1 MRSRLL
7 ALAVIAIAA
16 AAPPAAAALP
26 QIHAHRG
33 GTVTKGTATYGE
45 ESLASYKH
53 AARNGFVLEVD
64 AKLTEDGV
72 PVAVHDATLDRTTNC
87 TGEVRTFTLAEL
99 AGCQTDVLGSPGSP
113 LPTRP
118 AGAYPAPIITVERL
132 LRFARRTG
140 SVVNLE
146 IKNVPTD
153 PDYDTTSAYANK
165 VMDAVIASRIPRRQL
180 IIQSFIPA
188 NLEVARQRMP
198 GVATSLLSLQSLNE
212 IFLQS
217 AADADYTFISPE
229 WPVTPD
235 YVQRA
240 HGLGLDVAPFTLD
253 AAADVRAARQAD
265 VDAVITDDPLMAGRA
280 LGLRAP
286 RFFNASVFLQGRRLV
301 AVVHLKAPRGVAA
314 RQGCRGRLLMRIMF
328 PSRTRVRLASGR
340 LNRNCEARFS
350 TKRTPP
356 RLGPPLVT
364 VLFRGNAHLLPR
376 LAGPKRAG
384 LVPPMFNP

>member
-1 MRSRLL
+1 MRL
-7 ALAVIAIAA
+7 AAVIALAIAA
-16 AAPPAAAALP
+16 IAPSAASALP

-33 GTVTKGTATYGE
+33 GTVTKGTATYAE
-45 ESLASYKH
+45 ESLAAYKH

-72 PVAVHDATLDRTTNC
+72 PVAIHDATLDRTTSC

-99 AGCQTDVLGSPGSP
+99 AGCETDVLGSPGSP

-118 AGAYPAPIITVERL
+118 AGAYPARIITIQSL
-132 LRFARRTG
+132 LSFARRTG
-140 SVVNLE
+140 SLVNLE

-153 PDYDTTSAYANK
+153 PDYDSTSTYANK
-165 VMDAVIASRIPRRQL
+165 VMDAVIASRIPRKQL

-188 NLEVARQRMP
+188 NLDVARQRLP
-198 GVATSLLSLQSLNE
+198 GVRTSLLSLQSINE
-212 IFLQS
+212 PYLQ
-217 AADADYTFISPE
+217 AAANANYTFISPE

-240 HGLGLDVAPFTLD
+240 HGLDLDVAPFTLD

-286 RFFNASVFLQGRRLV
+286 RFFNADVFIQGKRLV
-301 AVVHLKAPRGVAA
+301 AVVHLKTPRGVSA

-328 PSRTRVRLASGR
+328 PSRSRVRLASGR
-340 LNRNCEARFS
+340 LNRNCEARFT

-364 VLFRGNAHLLPR
+364 VLFRGNARLLPR